1 MATWQEINQKR
12 KPFIRMGERL
22 FKGMYNEIRRSFI
35 REIRQVD
42 SPQEVDRVLEEF
54 TFDVQ
59 MKESFTKFYVKTV
72 RAFAKDTVNRYKG
85 ASKRLEVKSEE
96 DWLAKILEYVDVE
109 VGDFISETI
118 YTHREDII
126 RITKKAVTEGVD
138 QGWGMDQ
145 IARVINKDQA
155 ELNNWKALRIA
166 RTETVRASSY
176 GTELGASEL
185 PGNKAKVWISS
196 FTPTSRDDHMAAD
209 GQQVELGGWFR
220 IGADELRY
228 PGDPAAPPEQ
238 TINCRCAYEVIIT
251 DEIF

>member
-1 MATWQEINQKR
+1 
-12 KPFIRMGERL
+12 MGERL
-22 FKGMYNEIRRSFI
+22 FKGMYNQIRRSFI
-35 REIRQVD
+35 REIRQLEN
-42 SPQEVDRVLEEF
+42 PQEVDKILEGF

-59 MKESFTKFYVKTV
+59 MKEAFVKFYAKTV
-72 RAFAKDTVNRYKG
+72 RAFAKDIVSRHKSIAQG
-85 ASKRLEVKSEE
+85 LQVKSED
-96 DWLAKILEYVDVE
+96 DWLAKILDYVDTE

-196 FTPTSRDDHMAAD
+196 FTPTSREDHMAAD
-209 GQQVELGGWFR
+209 GQQVEVTGWFR

-228 PGDPAAPPEQ
+228 PGDPAAPPAQ